1 MTESYTGEILTSAL
15 GELSWQRSGGLPGIY
30 DIWENSAGQTEVLVP
45 LDRSRPDY
53 RRLVNRA
60 VGQLGQ
66 AGGESASRALEAAL
80 LRSAAFGTQ
89 TWHKE
94 SPLPSGMIPWSGGT
108 ELFQAVTGTLA
119 ASAKSAHHVRRHH
132 KQSSSPVA
140 KAFLDQVRMGQ
151 TQAGSFIVTAHVPL
165 AAQISTRKSNGEVL
179 FPDVSDAIPAGQ
191 IVETLARALDA
202 ASSSVEEY
210 RTHATL
216 DAFEE
221 AVTSGVSYEL
231 TNALASLT
239 MGGNCEVIL
248 ERPDGTSTGISTST
262 FEFHTPDS
270 QVFADAAE
278 RLKVPDEPEHVS
290 VLGEV
295 TALRRDHDGFD
306 LIRTIQLHVES
317 PRNLGTVSVQLDTR
331 TYDEAVQAHR
341 DRLLVMVDGT
351 LERRGNR
358 KWIIDPSLRTL
369 PESAV
374 EIGVEAPSSD
384 TTYLPGLDNKALLLE
399 PPAERRDPED
409 P

>member
-1 MTESYTGEILTSAL
+1 MTINYTSEVLTFAL
-15 GELSWQRSGGLPGIY
+15 SELAWQRAGGVPGIY
-30 DIWENSAGQTEVLVP
+30 DIWETSEGHAEVLVP
-45 LDRSRPDY
+45 LDRARPDY
-53 RRLVNRA
+53 KRLVSRA
-60 VGQLGQ
+60 VGQFGQ
-66 AGGESASRALEAAL
+66 AGGELADRALEAAL

-94 SPLPSGMIPWSGGT
+94 SPLPSGMIPWSSGT
-108 ELFQAVTGTLA
+108 ELFKAVSGTLA
-119 ASAKSAHHVRRHH
+119 ASAKSAHHARRHH

-165 AAQISTRKSNGEVL
+165 AAQISTKKSGSEAL
-179 FPDVSDAIPAGQ
+179 FPDTSELIPADQ
-191 IVETLARALDA
+191 IVDTLARALDA

-210 RTHATL
+210 RSHARL

-221 AVTSGVSYEL
+221 AVTVGVSYEL
-231 TNALASLT
+231 TNALAALT
-239 MGGNCEVIL
+239 TGGNCEVIL
-248 ERPDGTSTGISTST
+248 ERLGDTPTGISTST
-262 FEFHTPDS
+262 FEFRTPDS

-278 RLKVPDEPEHVS
+278 LLKVPDEPEHVS

-306 LIRTIQLHVES
+306 LIRTIQVRVER
-317 PRNLGTVSVQLDTR
+317 PRNLGTVSVQLDSR

-341 DRLLVMVDGT
+341 DQLLVMIEGT

-369 PESAV
+369 LDSAPGID
-374 EIGVEAPSSD
+374 IGVPSGGD
-384 TTYLPGLDNKALLLE
+384 YLPGLDDDAFLLE
-399 PPAERRDPED
+399 APPERQDRED
-409 P
+409 S